1 MASIVYP
8 DLAKKATLSDGTTY
22 GYVSV
27 PASAGKPTF
36 LLLHGYPS
44 TSHDWRHQIAFLQ
57 KEGYGVIAPDLLGYG
72 DTDKPTDLKA
82 YRLKVMS
89 QHVIEILDRENVSR
103 AVLVAHD
110 WGVGLASRAAF
121 YYPQRFYG
129 FVSIAVAYS
138 APGKFDLDALLKY
151 TESLFGYPVFGYWLW
166 HNTDEAADEMAAHPQ
181 SAFNLI
187 YPQDPATWKTDLA
200 PIGKAAE
207 WVRSGKTTPLPSWLT
222 QEDYDIHQRLFS
234 EGGYAGPL
242 SWYKAAI
249 RGLNN
254 EDEAGIP
261 EGGNKCTVKNLF
273 IAAKQDYVCRADV
286 GSHSTSK
293 NTTDSRVEVVDAGHW
308 VQLEKPDAVN
318 ELLVQFAAE
327 VTKTPSGLL

>member
-1 MASIVYP
+1 MTSVVYP

-27 PASAGKPTF
+27 PASEGKPTF
-36 LLLHGYPS
+36 VFLHGYPS
-44 TSHDWRHQIAFLQ
+44 TSYDWRHQIAFLQ
-57 KEGYGVIAPDLLGYG
+57 KGGYGVIAPDLLGYG

-110 WGVGLASRAAF
+110 WGVGLASRVAY

-129 FVSIAVAYS
+129 FVSIAVAYNI
-138 APGKFDLDALLKY
+138 PGPKFDLDALLKH
-151 TESLFGYPVFGYWLW
+151 TESIFGYPVFGYWLW
-166 HNTDEAADEMAAHPQ
+166 HNTDEAADEMAAHPE
-181 SAFNLI
+181 SAFSLI
-187 YPQDPATWKTDLA
+187 FPQDPATWKTDLA

-222 QEDYDIHQRLFS
+222 QEDYDIHHRVFS
-234 EGGYAGPL
+234 KGGYAGPL

-249 RGLNN
+249 RGINT
-254 EDEAGIP
+254 EDEAGIA
-261 EGGNKCTVKNLF
+261 EGEGKLTVKYLY
-273 IAAKQDYVCRADV
+273 IAAKQDYVCRMEV
-286 GSHSTSK
+286 GSHVTEK
-293 NTTDSRVEVVDAGHW
+293 NTTDSRIEVVDAGHW
-308 VQLEKPDAVN
+308 VQLEKPDVVN
-318 ELLVQFAAE
+318 ELLVKFAEE
-327 VTKTPSGLL
+327 VVTN